1 MKFRNVLIVIL
12 SAIVTMGSTEAKKL
26 SEAYIKE
33 MSKQL
38 TDASERGDY
47 NQFIKIAEDVIE
59 DTDGEIQEI
68 LLKGTLYN
76 LYQGKCGENVLS
88 NGFPYFYKPSNENR
102 AKCLAV
108 LNKEKTI
115 NTLEEL
121 VEDLEEFIAAN
132 KGSQEQIVWAYT
144 QLVYSAE
151 TLERIYSGEDS
162 SRSERYR
169 KIKEEYEDLR
179 K

>member
-1 MKFRNVLIVIL
+1 
-12 SAIVTMGSTEAKKL
+12 
-26 SEAYIKE
+26 
-33 MSKQL
+33 
-38 TDASERGDY
+38 
-47 NQFIKIAEDVIE
+47 
-59 DTDGEIQEI
+59 
-68 LLKGTLYN
+68 
-76 LYQGKCGENVLS
+76 
-88 NGFPYFYKPSNENR
+88 
-102 AKCLAV
+102 
-108 LNKEKTI
+108 KEKTI